1 MLRTRGLAALL
12 AAELISTTGS
22 MMTWLAL
29 PWFVLTTT
37 GSAARMT
44 VVAAA
49 EVLAYALFGI
59 PAGSF
64 VARVGARRSMLIA
77 DGLRAPLMLL
87 VPALHWAG
95 RLEYW
100 QLVVLAFAIGLL
112 GTPYLSAQRVVMPE
126 MLGEDA
132 SAVSKANA
140 LLQSATRATTLLG
153 PPLAG
158 VLIGVIGAPSVLVVD
173 GLTFAASFLLVA
185 LFVRPAASA
194 PAGPDAH

>member
-1 MLRTRGLAALL
+1 MYRDARRNAIVARRRRSGTTVGRMLRNRGLAALL

-112 GTPYLSAQRVVMPE
+112 GTPYLSAQRV
-126 MLGEDA
+126 
-132 SAVSKANA
+132 
-140 LLQSATRATTLLG
+140 
-153 PPLAG
+153 
-158 VLIGVIGAPSVLVVD
+158 
-173 GLTFAASFLLVA
+173 
-185 LFVRPAASA
+185 
-194 PAGPDAH
+194 